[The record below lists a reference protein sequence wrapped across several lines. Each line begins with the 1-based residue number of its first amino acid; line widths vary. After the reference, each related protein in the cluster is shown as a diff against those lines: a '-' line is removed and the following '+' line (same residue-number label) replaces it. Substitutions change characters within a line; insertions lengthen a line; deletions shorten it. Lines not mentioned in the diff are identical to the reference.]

1 MVQSRLVS
9 TLRRK
14 SAQLS
19 SDRIFFTDSQ
29 LVIGRFEVSL
39 SEGCYQIE
47 LLTVELHSVAEY
59 DTGTL
64 EVVSF
69 WLPRL

>member
-47 LLTVELHSVAEY
+47 LLTVELYSIAEY